1 MQTTNQTSIGK
12 EWQRA
17 VELEHAQSDRLREDQ
32 DDGDFWKPVA
42 HRFTP
47 PSKEEAGNDDTV
59 VQLANLISSNETVLD
74 VGAGAGRIALP
85 IADHA
90 KHVTAVE
97 PSEGMRERMI
107 QTAEAWG
114 ISNLSIIDSEWQRTE
129 VEPHDLVVCAHVVYT
144 VQDIEFFVQKL
155 SANAKKHVA
164 LISFKRPA
172 MAQYLPL
179 WDSVHG
185 EVRIALPSL
194 TEIEQLLH
202 ALDIDYEKIPLDP
215 WISRPFKT
223 IEQAQTES
231 EARLFISPGS
241 EKSQILSSVLEDSL
255 VEVDGGYRFKWSEP
269 HRPFI
274 VLWNTG

>member
-12 EWQRA
+12 EWRRA
-17 VELEHAQSDRLREDQ
+17 VELEHAQSDRLREDL

-47 PSKEEAGNDDTV
+47 PSKEETGNDDTV
-59 VQLANLISSNETVLD
+59 VQLAYLISSNETVLD

-97 PSEGMRERMI
+97 PSEGMRERMV

-144 VQDIEFFVQKL
+144 VKDIEFFVQKL

-185 EVRIALPSL
+185 EARIALPSL

-202 ALDIDYEKIPLDP
+202 ALVIDYEKIPLDP